1 MSRASVCIKPVLINP
16 FLVGWLLSPYVGASS
31 RVSGSS
37 SLFRLFITLGGGVGG
52 GGGGCSLARCKLS
65 TRSLKSLLFDDCDE
79 KLSCRSLNECGFGG
93 ETGVIEGDSVSITSC
108 LDGDRSSRTTCTL
121 PSGNLSVSRIGC
133 AVFLGDLGG
142 PFLSPRLLSF
152 SGVFEDGVLPCS
164 RPKLY

>member
-16 FLVGWLLSPYVGASS
+16 FLVGWLLSPYMGASS
-31 RVSGSS
+31 RVSESS
-37 SLFRLFITLGGGVGG
+37 SLFRLFITLGGDVGG

-133 AVFLGDLGG
+133 AVFIENAKV
-142 PFLSPRLLSF
+142 LSLDPASAKF
-152 SGVFEDGVLPCS
+152 IFE
-164 RPKLY
+164 KQ